1 MRTRLIAPLAV
12 LFLVL
17 AGAASAAA
25 ATGVFESN
33 DSRID
38 SARDLAERGT
48 AVTGA
53 TTPTSPTTPTV
64 SLPETSLPPTTVAL
78 APGTTQTFAAGDAG
92 SVSVRSDAGT
102 LTVLSANANP
112 GFTSEV
118 ERGTG
123 TEVEVQFANGAVRVD
138 FNAELEDGAVRV
150 RVRVSSQAVENP
162 GTTATTPTTTPAVD
176 DNTDNSGQRQ
186 LRTRQRPRG
195 RRQRQPWPRQR
206 TRRGRRQLRLGELRI
221 RPLGLGRLNPATSAV
236 PGNRRSRR

>member
-33 DSRID
+33 DSRAD

-48 AVTGA
+48 DVTGA
-53 TTPTSPTTPTV
+53 TSPTTPTV
-64 SLPETSLPPTTVAL
+64 SLPETSLPPTTAAVT
-78 APGTTQTFAAGDAG
+78 PGATQTFAAGDGG
-92 SVSVRSDAGT
+92 SVTVRSDGGT
-102 LTVLSANANP
+102 LTVLSADANP

-118 ERGTG
+118 ERGAG

-150 RVRVSSQAVENP
+150 RVRVNGVAVDNP
-162 GTTATTPTTTPAVD
+162 GTAPTTATTTPEVD
-176 DNTDNSGQRQ
+176 DDVDNSG
-186 LRTRQRPRG
+186 
-195 RRQRQPWPRQR
+195 
-206 TRRGRRQLRLGELRI
+206 
-221 RPLGLGRLNPATSAV
+221 
-236 PGNRRSRR
+236 PGNAHEGENNRGPGNAHDENSGSDDHGGSGHSGSDD